1 MGNNRRFLIRCKLT
15 TPFLAA
21 RRKEKMRIFDINN
34 VGDKKFFK
42 IDTPQWRWAIRE
54 AFDSMGLIPA
64 VDIDYLRL
72 PAEVLAPAIRTYKR
86 TWESRSE
93 ESFECFQ
100 SGTVITFPVFI
111 LGELEQRNFNGIQI
125 NARPPTKEEVKECF
139 TIIGESIGL
148 SPWGSKFGYGRF
160 SVEEVE

>member
-1 MGNNRRFLIRCKLT
+1 M
-15 TPFLAA
+15 
-21 RRKEKMRIFDINN
+21 
-34 VGDKKFFK
+34 
-42 IDTPQWRWAIRE
+42 QE

-72 PAEVLAPAIRTYKR
+72 PAEIVAPTIRTYKR

-100 SGTVITFPVFI
+100 AGTVITFPVFI
-111 LGELEQRNFNGIQI
+111 LAELEQRNFNGIQL
-125 NARPPTKEEVKECF
+125 NSRPPTKEEVKECF

-160 SVEEVE
+160 IVEEVE

>member
-1 MGNNRRFLIRCKLT
+1 MSKRRFSLKIKLT

-21 RRKEKMRIFDINN
+21 RRKERIRVFDTRI
-34 VGDKKFFK
+34 VDDKKYFK

-54 AFDSMGLIPA
+54 AFSSMDLIPA

-72 PAEVLAPAIRTYKR
+72 PADILAPTIRTYR
-86 TWESRSE
+86 RVWDARRGE

-100 SGTVITFPVFI
+100 AGTLITIPLFI
-111 LGELEQRNFNGIQI
+111 LTELEQHVFNGIQI
-125 NARPPTKEEVKECF
+125 ASRPPELQEVKTCF
-139 TIIGESIGL
+139 EIIGENIGL

-160 SVEEVE
+160 VVDSVE